1 MLLRATLAEN
11 EVHTLK
17 EQLDSIK
24 CQKGVKESN
33 NNNNNNN
40 NNINSTN
47 SNHNIN
53 KSTNTES
60 NNDVVDSSEGSTERT
75 GRSTPVEDI
84 IQSKEKEVRGASSSS
99 SASALSLMEAA
110 EVSKL
115 VEDISRLQAALS
127 GVKEATAAQ
136 MHAMEEQLEEKN
148 RLIQRLELKL
158 QDSSLDEAKRDLQ

>member
-1 MLLRATLAEN
+1 MAAPGPDAQGGAGGENPGKDMAALHNLQSMDWLFKKERIFLLA
-11 EVHTLK
+11 
-17 EQLDSIK
+17 QFW
-24 CQKGVKESN
+24 Q
-33 NNNNNNN
+33 
-40 NNINSTN
+40 
-47 SNHNIN
+47 
-53 KSTNTES
+53 
-60 NNDVVDSSEGSTERT
+60 
-75 GRSTPVEDI
+75 
-84 IQSKEKEVRGASSSS
+84 QVRGASSSS

-158 QDSSLDEAKRDLQ
+158 QDSSLDEAKRDL